1 LVDSPAFRMTD
12 MTDHRYAENIYS
24 YYGVQPY
31 WEEK

>member
-1 LVDSPAFRMTD
+1 MAD
-12 MTDHRYAENIYS
+12 MSDHRYAENVYS